1 MRIEGGFDTPQP
13 DMIIATR
20 RSNRLVR
27 LRAERRDGHA
37 HRPVNGYMN
46 TGIHQLTR
54 RQCRFKSMVTLDR
67 IAAPSR

>member
-1 MRIEGGFDTPQP
+1 
-13 DMIIATR
+13 
-20 RSNRLVR
+20 
-27 LRAERRDGHA
+27 
-37 HRPVNGYMN
+37 MN